1 MFAAAIWPGEAA
13 VGATFA
19 SPNAE
24 DAGSPE
30 KPSFSAEELGKAI
43 MTAAGLDSKSQ
54 TGFCFRPPHLPQ
66 TGNWPHDGLN
76 CSCGSQGESL
86 GRLHCQSQQTT
97 IYGMDSKLGKL
108 TRVDLREIWKNEEYD
123 FSNWLAGEENLIQL
137 SDEIGISIRLIEKE
151 AGVGKYSLDILA
163 EEEGTGRKII
173 IEKPQR
179 RKIGTTFQSRVPKLT
194 SA

>member
-1 MFAAAIWPGEAA
+1 
-13 VGATFA
+13 
-19 SPNAE
+19 
-24 DAGSPE
+24 
-30 KPSFSAEELGKAI
+30 
-43 MTAAGLDSKSQ
+43 
-54 TGFCFRPPHLPQ
+54 
-66 TGNWPHDGLN
+66 
-76 CSCGSQGESL
+76 
-86 GRLHCQSQQTT
+86 
-97 IYGMDSKLGKL
+97 MDSKLGKL

-179 RKIGTTFQSRVPKLT
+179 RNIGTTFQSRVPKLT